1 MPLVCSS
8 AHAARGANAITS
20 VQALSGF
27 FTAVFGLGIEAKDL
41 SALQLS
47 ARGVVILLAALI
59 LVRIGAKRAMARK
72 TPLDMVMIVIVGSL
86 LSRSINGSGPLFGT
100 IAAAFVI
107 VVLHRLLEFFAFA
120 YHPLGM
126 AMKGDTT
133 VVVEDGRYVEK
144 TLRSHHITTHDVEED
159 LRLDGK
165 TEDIRKVRIA
175 RVERSGDISFLYK
188 KEDE

>member
-1 MPLVCSS
+1 M
-8 AHAARGANAITS
+8 
-20 VQALSGF
+20 QALSEF
-27 FTAVFGLGIEAKDL
+27 FTGLFGLGIETKDL
-41 SALQLS
+41 TALQLS
-47 ARGVVILLAALI
+47 SRGVVILFTSIL

-86 LSRSINGSGPLFGT
+86 LSRSINGNGPLFGT

-107 VVLHRLLEFFAFA
+107 VVLHRLLEFLAYS
-120 YHPLGM
+120 YHPLGV
-126 AMKGDTT
+126 AMKGAPN

-144 TLRSHHITTHDVEED
+144 TLRQNHITKRDIEED

-165 TEDIRKVRIA
+165 TERISDIRIA

-188 KEDE
+188 EK

>member
-1 MPLVCSS
+1 MLVG
-8 AHAARGANAITS
+8 HG
-20 VQALSGF
+20 V
-27 FTAVFGLGIEAKDL
+27 EPKDL

-47 ARGVVILLAALI
+47 ARGVIILLTALI
-59 LVRIGAKRAMARK
+59 LMRLGAKRALARK

-100 IAAAFVI
+100 IVASCVI
-107 VVLHRLLEFFAFA
+107 VVLHRLLELLA
-120 YHPLGM
+120 YSFHPLGV
-126 AMKGDTT
+126 AMKGAPG

-144 TLRSHHITTHDVEED
+144 TLRQNHITKNDVEED
-159 LRLDGK
+159 LRLDGE
-165 TEDIRKVRIA
+165 TEDIGKVRIA

>member
-1 MPLVCSS
+1 M
-8 AHAARGANAITS
+8 
-20 VQALSGF
+20 QALSEF
-27 FTAVFGLGIEAKDL
+27 FTGLFGLAVEAKNL
-41 SALQLS
+41 TALQLS
-47 ARGVVILLAALI
+47 ARGVLILFAALI

-100 IAAAFVI
+100 IAAAFVL
-107 VVLHRLLEFFAFA
+107 VVLHRLLELLA
-120 YHPLGM
+120 YSFHPLGV
-126 AMKGDTT
+126 AMKGAPN

-144 TLRSHHITTHDVEED
+144 VLRQNHITRNDVEED

-165 TEDIRKVRIA
+165 TEDIRKVQLA

>member
-1 MPLVCSS
+1 M
-8 AHAARGANAITS
+8 
-20 VQALSGF
+20 QALSGF
-27 FTAVFGLGIEAKDL
+27 FTALFGLGVEAKEL

-47 ARGVVILLAALI
+47 ARGVVILFAALI

-107 VVLHRLLEFFAFA
+107 VVLHRLLELAA
-120 YHPLGM
+120 YSFHPLGV
-126 AMKGDTT
+126 AMKGAPG

-144 TLRSHHITTHDVEED
+144 TLRQNHITTNDVEED

-165 TEDIRKVRIA
+165 TEDIAKVRIA

>member
-1 MPLVCSS
+1 M
-8 AHAARGANAITS
+8 S
-20 VQALSGF
+20 VQPLSEF
-27 FTAVFGLGIEAKDL
+27 FTALFGLGIEAKEL
-41 SALQLS
+41 AALLVS
-47 ARGVVILLAALI
+47 ARGVVILFASII

-107 VVLHRLLEFFAFA
+107 VVVHRLLELLA
-120 YHPLGM
+120 YSFHPLGI
-126 AMKGDTT
+126 AMKGAPG

-144 TLRSHHITTHDVEED
+144 TLRQNHITERDVEED

-165 TEDIRKVRIA
+165 TEDIAKVRIA